1 MCWEATVRV
10 DPTMIKGKW
19 RDIFYRRGPD
29 GKDVLDHV
37 TPWQN
42 NIITQP
48 FTYLAAGLLAG
59 DINFTGGIIYH
70 AIGAGAPSWD
80 TLLPSPTKFDTQLLA
95 EVSRRIPDGT
105 AYIKAGDGQAV
116 SGSTT
121 TIVDPSRVEGSA
133 LVGRFEPD
141 SFFNGMTVTIT
152 AGTNAGES
160 RTVSTYTQLTGTL
173 VVAPAF
179 PLPIDATSEY
189 EFTPVISPTV
199 TNVVRVTTTWPYG
212 MPADPFN
219 TDIREMG
226 LFGGTATATAN
237 SGLLLDRI
245 THAKISKT
253 STFKLVRV
261 IDVTL
266 RV

>member
-1 MCWEATVRV
+1 MYEEVNVRV

-29 GKDVLDHV
+29 GRDVIEHV
-37 TPWQN
+37 TPWQKN
-42 NIITQP
+42 MITQP
-48 FTYLAAGLLAG
+48 FTHLAAGLLTG
-59 DINFTGGIIYH
+59 DPSFTGGILYH

-80 TLLPSPTKFDTQLLA
+80 TLLPDPTKFDTQLFA
-95 EVSRRIPDGT
+95 EVDRRIPDGM
-105 AYIKAGDGQAV
+105 AYIKAGDGTAV

-121 TIVDPSRVEGSA
+121 TIVDPSRVESCEI
-133 LVGRFEPD
+133 VGRFEPD
-141 SFFNGMTVTIT
+141 SFFNGMTVNIT
-152 AGTNAGES
+152 AGTNAGVS

-173 VVAPAF
+173 VVTPAF
-179 PLPIDATSEY
+179 PLPIDVTSVY
-189 EFTPVISPTV
+189 EFTPIISGTV

-212 MPADPFN
+212 VPSDPFN

-226 LFGGTATATAN
+226 LFGGTATAVAN

-253 STFKLVRV
+253 SVLKLVRV

>member
-1 MCWEATVRV
+1 MYKEGNVRV
-10 DPTMIKGKW
+10 DPTMIKGMW
-19 RDIFYRRGPD
+19 RDIYYRKGPD
-29 GKDVLDHV
+29 GQDVLDHV
-37 TPWQN
+37 TPWQH

-48 FTYLAAGLLAG
+48 FTYLAAGLLLG
-59 DINFTGGIIYH
+59 DPSFTGGILYH

-80 TLLPSPTKFDTQLLA
+80 TLLPSPTKFDTQLFA
-95 EVSRRIPDGT
+95 EVNRRAPDGM
-105 AYIKAGDGQAV
+105 AYIKAGSGTAL

-121 TIVDPSRVEGSA
+121 TIVDPSRVESCA
-133 LVGRFEPD
+133 IVGRFEPN
-141 SFFNGMTVTIT
+141 SFFNGMTVSIT

-179 PLPIDATSEY
+179 PLPIDSTSVY
-189 EFTPVISPTV
+189 EFTPVVSGTP

-212 MPADPFN
+212 VPSDPFN

-226 LFGGTATATAN
+226 LFGGTATATVN

-253 STFKLVRV
+253 STYKLVRV